1 LQNLGGAKSLKRIPI
16 TKFGFEALKEQVRHL
31 KVVERPQVIKAI
43 EEARAHGDLTENAEY
58 EAAKD
63 RQAFLERQISNFEHR
78 IACADVIDPTTV
90 NTDFVVFGCTVVLE
104 NLDTN
109 EQVQYQL
116 VGPDESDVSQGR
128 ISVSSP
134 LGRAMIRKKVGDEI
148 VVQAPGGKRQY
159 ELIDIRAS

>member
-1 LQNLGGAKSLKRIPI
+1 LERIPI
-16 TKFGFEALKEQVRHL
+16 TKSGFEALKQQVRHL
-31 KVVERPQVIKAI
+31 KVVERPQVIRAI

-63 RQAFLERQISNFEHR
+63 RQAFLERQISDLEHK

-90 NTDFVVFGCTVVLE
+90 NTDSVVFGCTVVLE
-104 NLDTN
+104 NLDTD
-109 EQVQYQL
+109 EEVQYQL

-134 LGRAMIRKKVGDEI
+134 LGRAMIGKKAGDEI
-148 VVQAPGGKRQY
+148 LVQAPGGKRQY